1 MLTEPGPM
9 PGLRE
14 ASARAGLVL
23 TAVVGVVMAPLAAA
37 AEPAPSSHP
46 SQMHDMMEWGTTA
59 FVLSEV
65 LEYAPGGTDR
75 PIRYDLLGWVG
86 GPVNRIW
93 AKAEGEQSTR
103 SRQGA
108 TELQVLYGRLISPFW
123 DAQVGLRLDL
133 GYGDGD
139 GESKRDSRILAAL
152 GLQGLAP
159 GWFEIEPSLFIS
171 QHGDVSASVTASY
184 DLLLTQRLVA
194 EPRVEVDAAVQ
205 DVPEFGVGSGLGGL
219 EVGLRVRY
227 ELLREVAPYLGVSW
241 ERRLMEAA
249 DLARTAGESV
259 QQLSVVAGLRLWY

>member
-1 MLTEPGPM
+1 MGAERRCM
-9 PGLRE
+9 PRVR
-14 ASARAGLVL
+14 SAIVRAGLAL
-23 TAVVGVVMAPLAAA
+23 TGVVAGVMPSLAGAAQPAP
-37 AEPAPSSHP
+37 PPSSHDP
-46 SQMHDMMEWGTTA
+46 EMHDMMEWGTTA

-65 LEYAPGGTDR
+65 LEYAPGGTGR

-86 GPVNRIW
+86 GPLNRVW

-103 SRQGA
+103 SREGA
-108 TELQVLYGRLISPFW
+108 TELQLLYGRLISPFW

-133 GYGDGD
+133 GYGDG
-139 GESKRDSRILAAL
+139 ERNSRILAAL
-152 GLQGLAP
+152 GVQGLAP
-159 GWFEIEPSLFIS
+159 GWFEVEPSLFIS

-205 DVPEFGVGSGLGGL
+205 DVPEFGVGSGLGVL
-219 EVGLRVRY
+219 ELGLRVRY
-227 ELLREVAPYLGVSW
+227 ELLRELAPYLGISW